1 MSNVEQFRNA
11 VTDAGA
17 EAMRIMRGP
26 KGSER
31 LIIQTLGGL
40 HNYERGPSER

>member
-17 EAMRIMRGP
+17 QGVGAADYSDAG
-26 KGSER
+26 R
-31 LIIQTLGGL
+31 L
-40 HNYERGPSER
+40 NYKRGPSEG